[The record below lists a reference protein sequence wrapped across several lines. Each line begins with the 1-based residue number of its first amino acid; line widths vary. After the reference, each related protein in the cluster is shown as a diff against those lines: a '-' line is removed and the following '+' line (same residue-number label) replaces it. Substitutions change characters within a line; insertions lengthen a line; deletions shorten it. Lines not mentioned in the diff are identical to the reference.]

1 MELQQQMD
9 LKICQQCETGLISD
23 QMYPQS
29 CMLGN
34 YTGLSVI
41 LRGKFKGVNKKK
53 SAEAL
58 NRIR

>member
-1 MELQQQMD
+1 MDLQQME
-9 LKICQQCETGLISD
+9 LKICQHCQTGLISD
-23 QMYPQS
+23 RMYPQS

-41 LRGKFKGVNKKK
+41 LRGKFKGVKKK
-53 SAEAL
+53 LAEAL